1 MEKGIHPEEKRRP
14 RLRLLHIT
22 WDGSIGGAQNFVHS
36 LLKELLKYKELQIE
50 VCFAK
55 QEGPVTE
62 RIRRLGIPTHCLN
75 MRNGFDLI
83 NAVRLVKLVKRGR
96 YDLLHSH
103 SPQPLVRLAMALA
116 KCRGSLLTEHGSI
129 LDDIRGRHKPE
140 VYYHRLLAKFI
151 HSYIAVSASVKRGLM
166 NRHGVPRGKIE
177 IIPTALDLSHFRPG
191 NGDVVRLRKEL
202 GLPAKGPVIGSIG
215 RLSPEKGIDHLILA
229 TRKVLERFPDC
240 VTLIVGDGNLRGDLE
255 DQVRSLG
262 ISKSVF
268 FLGEQTAIARI
279 ISLVDVLIMPSV
291 HEGLPLVALESMA
304 MGRPVVGYN
313 VKGISDIITH
323 QSNGLLAE
331 KRDPHLLADQ
341 IEILLGNESLRLR
354 MGESGMQRV
363 TRDFNITTIAKRYRY
378 IYSGYLLRSTRGIV
392 DALQE
397 ESAS

>member
-1 MEKGIHPEEKRRP
+1 MEKGIHQEEKRRP

-62 RIRRLGIPTHCLN
+62 RIRRLGIPIHCLN
-75 MRNGFDLI
+75 MRNGFDLL

-116 KCRGSLLTEHGSI
+116 KRKGSLLTEHGSI

-140 VYYHRLLAKFI
+140 VYYHRFLARFI
-151 HSYIAVSASVKRGLM
+151 HLYVAVSSSVKRGLM
-166 NRHGVPRGKIE
+166 NRHGVPWGKIE
-177 IIPTALDLSHFRPG
+177 VIPTALDMSHFHPG
-191 NGDVVRLRKEL
+191 NGDVVRLRNEF

-229 TRKVLERFPDC
+229 TKHVLEKFPDC
-240 VTLIVGDGNLRGDLE
+240 ITVIVGDGKLRRDLE
-255 DQVRSLG
+255 DQVRSLE

-268 FLGEQTAIARI
+268 FLGEQTAIAQI
-279 ISLVDVLIMPSV
+279 ISMLDVLVMPSV
-291 HEGLPLVALESMA
+291 HEGLPLAALESMA
-304 MGRPVVGYN
+304 MGKPVVGYN
-313 VKGISDIITH
+313 VRGISDIITH
-323 QSNGLLAE
+323 RSNGLLAE
-331 KRDPHLLADQ
+331 RRDPLLLAGQ
-341 IEILLGNESLRLR
+341 IGILLGDKSLRLR
-354 MGESGMQRV
+354 MGEFGRQRV
-363 TRDFNITTIAKRYRY
+363 TRDFNVAAIAKRYRD
-378 IYSGYLLRSTRGIV
+378 IYFNCSLRSTHRIA

-397 ESAS
+397 KSIS